1 MIVSPPVLAIAGLVT
16 LIAFVTGHPS
26 KASAEENPQI
36 IATGEVVAR
45 TWCMR
50 CHVIGTD
57 DQPAALADAPP
68 FPSIAQAGLTHPE
81 LSNALLSPHPAMPK
95 FELTNDLV
103 EALHAYINSLAD

>member
-1 MIVSPPVLAIAGLVT
+1 MIDFSSKQTLAGLVT
-16 LIAFVTGHPS
+16 LLAFVTGNPS
-26 KASAEENPQI
+26 AATTVEDTQL

-50 CHVIGTD
+50 CHVIGSG

-68 FPSIAQAGLTHPE
+68 FPSIAKSGLTHVE

-95 FELTNDLV
+95 FELTNELV
-103 EALHAYINSLAD
+103 EALHAYIDSLAE